1 MRYAAPPL
9 FFVRWWLAMTVPL
22 SLGLVEDDPVL
33 REELAFQLTHAGFL
47 VETFLDAPALYRR
60 LAVSRFA
67 LLLLDIGLEGE
78 DGLSICR
85 YLRTH
90 DAGIGIVF
98 VTARGLRDDRL
109 VGLEAGADAY
119 LTKPLDLA
127 ELLLVLRR
135 LAQRQA
141 ASAPSGP
148 DGAIMPGG
156 DWHYDKHT
164 AYLTTPNAR
173 RVRLSA
179 NEARLLGELMS
190 LRGTLRTHEELAAT
204 LSLMVEDQARHRIE
218 VILSR
223 LRARV
228 RRETGL
234 TLPIRTE
241 RGMGYV
247 FTND

>member
-1 MRYAAPPL
+1 
-9 FFVRWWLAMTVPL
+9 MTLPL
-22 SLGLVEDDPVL
+22 SPALSLALVEDDPVL
-33 REELAFQLTHAGFL
+33 REELGFQLTHAGFA
-47 VETFLDAPALYRR
+47 VETFVDAPALYRR
-60 LAVSRFA
+60 LAVQRFA
-67 LLLLDIGLEGE
+67 LLLLDIGLDGE

-109 VGLEAGADAY
+109 LGLEAGADAY

-135 LAQRQA
+135 LAQRLTVEPA
-141 ASAPSGP
+141 GSSGA
-148 DGAIMPGG
+148 DGAIKPDG
-156 DWHYDKHT
+156 DWRYDPE
-164 AYLTTPNAR
+164 ASYLTAPNGR

-179 NEARLLGELMS
+179 NEARLLAGLLGQRGEP
-190 LRGTLRTHEELAAT
+190 RTHEQLAAT
-204 LSLMVEDQARHRIE
+204 LSLLHEENARHRIE

-234 TLPIRTE
+234 ALPIRTE
-241 RGMGYV
+241 RGLGYV
-247 FTND
+247 FTWR